1 MKPVTAPSVK
11 FTYEDFLHFPNDGK
25 RHEIIDGDHYVTPS
39 PNMKH
44 QTVSLN
50 LTGPRSDVSHHLRV
64 TTALCACV
72 SSWHRGVRLVP
83 RNDTPGDRFWQLRK
97 AFLETP
103 SCFSTIGFENK
114 FQSTFCGRDTCW

>member
-50 LTGPRSDVSHHLRV
+50 LTVLV
-64 TTALCACV
+64 ATYLTT
-72 SSWHRGVRLVP
+72 
-83 RNDTPGDRFWQLRK
+83 
-97 AFLETP
+97 
-103 SCFSTIGFENK
+103 FE
-114 FQSTFCGRDTCW
+114 